1 MKSKFLGIV
10 CFSYCFIIIWIIT
23 NGYLNNYLAPNM
35 HKYIYISFILLLVIG
50 FVFIF
55 SKKKSKIYLSDIFLL
70 IPLIIIFVASDGKLS
85 TDFAINRSNSFSK
98 IKEKKVVKRKEVSKV
113 IDMDLYK
120 DIDFSSVDFSVV
132 DESYAGLSDAIV
144 YNSNPEKLVGKT
156 IKLKGF
162 IMKES
167 SFLPKDYFAIGK
179 YMISCC
185 AADSSFGG
193 FMARSNDMSKLK
205 NNKWYEIY
213 GVLNVGV
220 DTYNQKIAII
230 DVVKYKK
237 IDGKDEE
244 LYMYPCYAYGDGS
257 CSEVVKYNLS

>member
-1 MKSKFLGIV
+1 MKNKFLGIV
-10 CFSYCFIIIWIIT
+10 CFIYCFIICFIIT
-23 NGYLNNYLAPNM
+23 KGYLGNYLAFNM
-35 HKYIYISFILLLVIG
+35 HKYLYISLFLLLVIG

-55 SKKKSKIYLSDIFLL
+55 SKKKSKLYLTDLFLL
-70 IPLIIIFVASDGKLS
+70 FPLIIVFIASDGKLS
-85 TDFAINRSNSFSK
+85 TSFAVNRSTSFSK
-98 IKEKKVVKRKEVSKV
+98 VKDVKKVKKTDINKSFD
-113 IDMDLYK
+113 INLYK
-120 DIDFSSVDFSVV
+120 DIDFSSVDFSII

-162 IMKES
+162 IMKEND
-167 SFLPKDYFAIGK
+167 FLPKEYFAIGK

-185 AADSSFGG
+185 AADASFAG
-193 FMARSNDMSKLK
+193 FMARSNDMSKLE

-213 GVLNVGV
+213 GVLNIGV

-257 CSEVVKYNLS
+257 CSEVAKYNLN